1 MTLAIKESKFKSLF
15 LNERNYF
22 LFYIAVLSSYT
33 IYYLFQWPV
42 TAVDTDL
49 WYHLNG
55 GRYIMEHHALPT
67 DSFFSFV
74 VPSRKLL
81 DYYWLFQVQ
90 VYNIHAFLGYYGL
103 ICFRALLFIGLVFF
117 VFRFFVKNLRGENRP
132 YILICFLSSAYL
144 LFLLSRYS
152 MIRPHMVSY
161 LFVALFLYV
170 LEYERKVAFLLP
182 VFALLWVN
190 IHGIEYPVML
200 LIVLAYLIEYAVG
213 RVRSGVAMKKEE
225 LSVIIP
231 LVLVLLT
238 VYCTPLG
245 VRLLEV
251 PFVSTGFAS
260 IYIGELKKLGFS
272 DLFSF
277 HLSTLSL
284 THPSVFFLVFVLS
297 ILAIIHV
304 ALGPARRISHLI
316 LFFGGVLFLTKGL
329 RLAYEYAL
337 LVMPVLKDAVETFPS
352 PCERAR
358 RFVPAKALF
367 FCFLALIPLVSITKT
382 FTNLPAF
389 PTSNSNLPHGVSMF
403 LQKLQVGGNVLNHP
417 DTGGYLQWALYPKY
431 KIFMD
436 MEAPFLFTD
445 DDMYIALKMYSEKP
459 LLDGIL
465 KKYDPSFIS
474 VPLNELRFRDLIKFY
489 PQYSPV
495 FFDDREALYV
505 HEGHHPSIVREYG
518 LHKIDPFAFSQMAG
532 SQLIKDPQADLIL
545 AELKRMY
552 PIDPSNGIVNF
563 GISLIYANQGD
574 YQRAIAHADNFITA
588 YPDSHTGYNLKGDIQ
603 KALKKYD
610 EALRSYN
617 TALKKY
623 DLAGTH
629 RSIGL
634 IYFEKK
640 MYGKAYDMLIDTVNI
655 YSPDTSY
662 KDVYYVIY
670 SAVKIGLIKEAEVLF
685 GCILESI
692 PTDDKEW
699 QRKYEDLRNMIK
711 TNGK

>member
-22 LFYIAVLSSYT
+22 LFYIAVLLSYT
-33 IYYLFQWPV
+33 IYYFFQWPV

-67 DSFFSFV
+67 NSFFSFV
-74 VPSRKLL
+74 VPSRKLI
-81 DYYWLFQVQ
+81 DYYWLFQVL

-103 ICFRALLFIGLVFF
+103 ICFRDLLFIGLVFF
-117 VFRFFVKNLRGENRP
+117 VFRFFAKNLRGENRP
-132 YILICFLSSAYL
+132 YFLICFLSSAYL

-161 LFVALFLYV
+161 FFIALFLYV
-170 LEYERKVAFLLP
+170 LEYKRKVAFLLP

-200 LIVLAYLIEYAVG
+200 LIVLAYLVEYAVG

-225 LSVIIP
+225 LSAIIP
-231 LVLVLLT
+231 LVLILFT

-260 IYIGELKKLGFS
+260 HYIGELTKLGFS

-284 THPSVFFLVFVLS
+284 GLPSVFSLVFLLS

-304 ALGPARRISHLI
+304 VLGPAKRISHLI
-316 LFFGGVLFLTKGL
+316 LFFGGVLLLIKGR
-329 RLAYEYAL
+329 RLAYEYTL

-352 PCERAR
+352 PFESAR

-367 FCFLALIPLVSITKT
+367 LCFLALIPLVSITKT

-389 PTSNSNLPHGVSMF
+389 PASNNNLPHGVSMF
-403 LQKLQVGGNVLNHP
+403 LQKLEVGGSILNHP
-417 DTGGYLQWALYPKY
+417 NTGGYLQWALYPKY

-445 DDMYIALKMYSEKP
+445 EDMYIAYKMYSEKP

-474 VPLNELRFRDLIKFY
+474 VPVRELPFRDLIKSY
-489 PQYSPV
+489 PQYRPV
-495 FFDDREALYV
+495 FLDDSEALYV
-505 HEGHHPSIVREYG
+505 HEGHYPSIVREYG
-518 LHKIDPFAFSQMAG
+518 LHEIDPFVFSQMEL
-532 SQLIKDPQADLIL
+532 SQLIKDPQANLIF

-552 PIDPSNGIVNF
+552 PIDPSNGIVNL
-563 GISLIYANQGD
+563 GMSLIYANQGD

-603 KALKKYD
+603 KGLKKYD
-610 EALRSYN
+610 EALRSYE
-617 TALKKY
+617 TALKKH
-623 DLAGTH
+623 DLISTR

-640 MYGKAYDMLIDTVNI
+640 MYRKAYDLLIGTINI

-670 SAVKIGLIKEAEVLF
+670 SAVKMDLIKEAEVLF
-685 GCILESI
+685 GYILKSI
-692 PTDDKEW
+692 PSDDKEW
-699 QRKYEDLRNMIK
+699 QRKYEDLRNMMK